1 MKKPPKP
8 QPLHMRGEL
17 KKIIRRE
24 PVVFAVY
31 LVLRLIVIA
40 SLVLAIL
47 RREYESAFVCV
58 LVLVLFML
66 PFFIQKN
73 FGIRL
78 PGVLEIIILL
88 FIFAAEILGE
98 LQSYF
103 IQYPNWD
110 TMLHT
115 TNGFLCAAVGFSLI
129 DILNRN
135 AKIKFTLSP
144 VYVALAAF
152 CFSMTIGVLWEFF
165 EFGMD
170 RLFHMDMQ
178 KDTIV
183 HTISSVMLDPTNSN
197 IPITIDGITS
207 VAVNG
212 QDLGFSGYLDIGLYD
227 TMEDLFVN
235 FIGATVF
242 SVIGY
247 FYLKRRGGGRFAAA
261 FIPTLEETEKEADAD
276 YGNSPAQTS
285 DPDVSL
291 DVSACLVSSDLDCL
305 PDAVLARGAS
315 DCRQVLGVLSSHRRS
330 NSVLPVLY
338 HSLLHLAPAAVS
350 DDGLSVFHR
359 CARIQAFRGLHRTR
373 LRRLDPLLHALS
385 ERAGPAS
392 DGICAE
398 RFLHLAGQDGLRR
411 RHQHQRASEHARHR
425 LRGIDARVLRC
436 TPAACKKAASGDADA
451 GRADQRLNGFCQA
464 ALDARCAR
472 CHSGER
478 CFVPD
483 RLSSVPQKPAQTE
496 CITPRPFPDRGDGRF
511 LLPKCCFFGKAV
523 I

>member
-1 MKKPPKP
+1 MKKPSK
-8 QPLHMRGEL
+8 PLHARGEL
-17 KKIIRRE
+17 RSAIRRQ

-31 LVLRLIVIA
+31 LVLRLIVLA
-40 SLVLAIL
+40 SLVSAIL
-47 RREYESAFVCV
+47 RQEYESAFVCV
-58 LVLVLFML
+58 LVLFLFML

-73 FGIRL
+73 FGICL
-78 PGVLEIIILL
+78 PSTLEIIILL

-103 IQYPNWD
+103 IQYPYWD

-129 DILNRN
+129 DILNRD
-135 AKIKFTLSP
+135 AKIKFTHSP

-212 QDLGFSGYLDIGLYD
+212 RDFGFTGYLDIGLYD

-247 FYLKRRGGGRFAAA
+247 FYLKHRGEGKFAKA
-261 FIPTLEETEKEADAD
+261 FIPTIEETNKEPD
-276 YGNSPAQTS
+276 S
-285 DPDVSL
+285 DHVKEPS
-291 DVSACLVSSDLDCL
+291 
-305 PDAVLARGAS
+305 
-315 DCRQVLGVLSSHRRS
+315 Q
-330 NSVLPVLY
+330 
-338 HSLLHLAPAAVS
+338 
-350 DDGLSVFHR
+350 
-359 CARIQAFRGLHRTR
+359 
-373 LRRLDPLLHALS
+373 
-385 ERAGPAS
+385 E
-392 DGICAE
+392 AE
-398 RFLHLAGQDGLRR
+398 NRD
-411 RHQHQRASEHARHR
+411 
-425 LRGIDARVLRC
+425 
-436 TPAACKKAASGDADA
+436 
-451 GRADQRLNGFCQA
+451 N
-464 ALDARCAR
+464 
-472 CHSGER
+472 
-478 CFVPD
+478 
-483 RLSSVPQKPAQTE
+483 
-496 CITPRPFPDRGDGRF
+496 
-511 LLPKCCFFGKAV
+511 
-523 I
+523 

>member
-1 MKKPPKP
+1 MKKPSK
-8 QPLHMRGEL
+8 PLHARGEL
-17 KKIIRRE
+17 RSAIRRQ

-31 LVLRLIVIA
+31 LVLRLIVLA
-40 SLVLAIL
+40 SLVSAII
-47 RREYESAFVCV
+47 RQEYESAFVCV
-58 LVLVLFML
+58 LVLFLFML

-73 FGIRL
+73 FGICL
-78 PGVLEIIILL
+78 PSTLEIIILL

-103 IQYPNWD
+103 IQYPYWD

-129 DILNRN
+129 DILNRD

-212 QDLGFSGYLDIGLYD
+212 RDLGFTGYLDIGLYD

-247 FYLKRRGGGRFAAA
+247 FYLKHRGEGKFAKA
-261 FIPTLEETEKEADAD
+261 FIPTIEETNKEPD
-276 YGNSPAQTS
+276 S
-285 DPDVSL
+285 DHVKEPS
-291 DVSACLVSSDLDCL
+291 
-305 PDAVLARGAS
+305 
-315 DCRQVLGVLSSHRRS
+315 Q
-330 NSVLPVLY
+330 
-338 HSLLHLAPAAVS
+338 
-350 DDGLSVFHR
+350 
-359 CARIQAFRGLHRTR
+359 
-373 LRRLDPLLHALS
+373 
-385 ERAGPAS
+385 E
-392 DGICAE
+392 AE
-398 RFLHLAGQDGLRR
+398 NRD
-411 RHQHQRASEHARHR
+411 
-425 LRGIDARVLRC
+425 
-436 TPAACKKAASGDADA
+436 
-451 GRADQRLNGFCQA
+451 N
-464 ALDARCAR
+464 
-472 CHSGER
+472 
-478 CFVPD
+478 
-483 RLSSVPQKPAQTE
+483 
-496 CITPRPFPDRGDGRF
+496 
-511 LLPKCCFFGKAV
+511 
-523 I
+523 